1 MKIGDLSGTIERA
14 RLAGRIAII
23 SLGLS
28 FILALVVIVAGPATK
43 WAGMETFT
51 LALYPAALAFVFS
64 ICALAHY
71 VDCVYHCWR
80 TGAE

>member
-1 MKIGDLSGTIERA
+1 MNNGDLSGTVERA

-23 SLGLS
+23 SLILS